1 MDAEGPARDDEAV
14 FTVTRRTL
22 RRTGYVALA
31 VVALTG
37 VAVGAYFAGRSSA
50 PAKLAAKPTAHQTKH
65 SAAAAVASTSTSAT
79 TTTVPPT
86 ATTAAPAPTATTVPP
101 EIPQVADC
109 GRAPGTRPP
118 SLYWCTSE
126 CSSYM
131 TNITWTKWGPDSA
144 VGTGTWVTK
153 TTTPRTGQAF
163 VSCAQSVPVPHPNS
177 PIELSTPQYV
187 NVCTTGGAP
196 TSVLLFTHTNVSV
209 GVTATQNT
217 CRS

>member
-1 MDAEGPARDDEAV
+1 M
-14 FTVTRRTL
+14 TRRTL

-31 VVALTG
+31 VIVLVG

-50 PAKLAAKPTAHQTKH
+50 PAKAAATSTAHHTKH
-65 SAAAAVASTSTSAT
+65 STAAAVASTSAPAAT
-79 TTTVPPT
+79 TTPST
-86 ATTAAPAPTATTVPP
+86 AAATAPAPTTTAPP

-109 GRAPGTRPP
+109 GRAPGIRPTA
-118 SLYWCTSE
+118 LYWCTSE

-131 TNITWTKWGPDSA
+131 TNITWTTWGPDSA

-163 VSCAQSVPVPHPNS
+163 VSCAQSVPVPHPDS
-177 PIELSTPQYV
+177 PIELSTPQYM

-196 TSVLLFTHTNVSV
+196 TSVLLFTHANVSV
-209 GVTATQNT
+209 GVTVTQNT

>member
-1 MDAEGPARDDEAV
+1 
-14 FTVTRRTL
+14 VTRRTL
-22 RRTGYVALA
+22 RRTGYVAL
-31 VVALTG
+31 VVVVLAG

-50 PAKLAAKPTAHQTKH
+50 PAKVAATSTAHHTKQ
-65 SAAAAVASTSTSAT
+65 STAVASTNTSAT

-86 ATTAAPAPTATTVPP
+86 ATTAAPAPTTTTAPP

-109 GRAPGTRPP
+109 GGAAGTRPT

-131 TNITWTKWGPDSA
+131 TNITWTTWGPDSA

-187 NVCTTGGAP
+187 NFCTTGGAP
-196 TSVLLFTHTNVSV
+196 TSALLFTHANVSV
-209 GVTATQNT
+209 GVTVTENT